1 MLSPW
6 LGVIP
11 VVGVVTVVRAAT
23 SRGGK
28 KRRDDLHA
36 RDDRYGSIHL
46 RDGPKPSL
54 RDDYFG
60 ASVQECCCEK
70 MHFVMQFRR
79 RNGSQLCM

>member
-28 KRRDDLHA
+28 KRRDGLHA

-46 RDGPKPSL
+46 RDGPKSSSK
-54 RDDYFG
+54 DNCF
-60 ASVQECCCEK
+60 
-70 MHFVMQFRR
+70 
-79 RNGSQLCM
+79 